1 MKKEMEQKILFII
14 LLIALL
20 LGLSGCS
27 TAENMELKENSRAL
41 EIRTQ
46 YTYNEKN
53 NTVTG
58 KIKSN
63 NPLKNTKV
71 SWKLSQDG
79 KTYTNEN
86 LKQNGKY
93 ETIIEDIYGNIK
105 SVEINVD
112 LIDGKGPE
120 IKMEYK
126 YNEENNT
133 VTAIMHS
140 NEELKDTKT
149 TWKLSEDK
157 LTYTNEN
164 MMSNGSY
171 YTNVEDKWGNKSKA
185 FIDIKLIDNKGPE
198 IEMEYKYN
206 EENNTVIAIMHS
218 NEELKD
224 TKTTWK
230 LSEDKLTYTN
240 ENMTSN
246 GSYYTGVKDKWG
258 NESKVLID
266 IKIIDDKPPEIS
278 MEYVY
283 NSNDT
288 VKVIMHSNEEMAD
301 TKKSWELSENKL
313 EYSKI
318 FDANQKYFAP
328 VQDKW
333 GNSTN
338 VEINFKKKLDRNQP
352 NGLSIGYMFI
362 KDCKV
367 LVQILSQEKMLNTK
381 PTWEYKDDGYR
392 YTKSFYDNIN
402 YETTV
407 DFENGTHSK
416 VHINIDYFFKIN
428 DETGIYGYSGAIVQN
443 KPGGTDLTYYK
454 WGNGNNVMF
463 ATFCVHGFEDSWAR
477 DGTYLVEIADKFH
490 QTLAQNADEELARK
504 WTIYIFREV
513 NPDGRRIGY
522 SDAGPGRRTVYSKIG
537 KGIDINRAW
546 QTENKYKI
554 YTDSRNYNGTAPDQ
568 AYEAEYLKN
577 FLINH
582 KTSKGQNIL
591 VDLHGWE
598 DQLIGNE
605 QICNYYKEQFPS
617 CSTRAYGRY
626 GTQYL
631 IGWARQNL
639 GARTALVELP
649 KMRNSQEAENNRLSD
664 RYINATIKMLKNI

>member
-1 MKKEMEQKILFII
+1 MKKKMERKILFEN
-14 LLIALL
+14 LLIAML
-20 LGLSGCS
+20 LGLAGCS
-27 TAENMELKENSRAL
+27 TAENIELKENPSIL

-46 YTYNEKN
+46 YIYNEKN

-58 KIKSN
+58 KLISN
-63 NPLKNTKV
+63 NPLKDTKV
-71 SWKLSQDG
+71 SWKLSQDR

-157 LTYTNEN
+157 LTYINEN
-164 MMSNGSY
+164 MTSNGSY

-230 LSEDKLTYTN
+230 LSENKLTYTN

-266 IKIIDDKPPEIS
+266 IKIIDDKPPKIS

-381 PTWEYKDDGYR
+381 PTWEYKNDGYI
-392 YTKSFYDNIN
+392 YIKSFYDNIN

-407 DFENGTHSK
+407 DFENGTSSK

-428 DETGIYGYSGAIVQN
+428 DETGTYGYSGAIVQN
-443 KPGGTDLTYYK
+443 KAGGTDLTYYK

-463 ATFCVHGFEDSWAR
+463 ATFCVHGFEDSWER

-490 QTLAQNADEELARK
+490 KKLVQNADEELAKK

-582 KTSKGQNIL
+582 KTSNGQNIL

>member
-27 TAENMELKENSRAL
+27 TAENMELKENSSVL

-112 LIDGKGPE
+112 LIDDKGPE

-133 VTAIMHS
+133 VTAIIHS

-164 MMSNGSY
+164 MTSNGSY

-185 FIDIKLIDNKGPE
+185 FVDIKLIDNKGPE

-477 DGTYLVEIADKFH
+477 DGAYLVEIADKFH

-522 SDAGPGRRTVYSKIG
+522 SNAGPGRRTVYSKIG

-598 DQLIGNE
+598 NQLIGNE

-664 RYINATIKMLKNI
+664 KYINATIKMLKNI

>member
-1 MKKEMEQKILFII
+1 MKKKMERKILFVI
-14 LLIALL
+14 LLIAML
-20 LGLSGCS
+20 LGLAGCS
-27 TAENMELKENSRAL
+27 TAENIELKENPSIL

-46 YTYNEKN
+46 YIYNEKN

-58 KIKSN
+58 KLISN
-63 NPLKNTKV
+63 NPLKDTKV
-71 SWKLSQDG
+71 SWKLSQDR

-149 TWKLSEDK
+149 TWKLSE
-157 LTYTNEN
+157 N
-164 MMSNGSY
+164 
-171 YTNVEDKWGNKSKA
+171 
-185 FIDIKLIDNKGPE
+185 
-198 IEMEYKYN
+198 
-206 EENNTVIAIMHS
+206 
-218 NEELKD
+218 
-224 TKTTWK
+224 
-230 LSEDKLTYTN
+230 KLTYTN

-381 PTWEYKDDGYR
+381 PTWEYKNDGYI
-392 YTKSFYDNIN
+392 YIKSFYDNIN

-407 DFENGTHSK
+407 DFENGTSSK

-428 DETGIYGYSGAIVQN
+428 DETGTYGYSGAIVQN
-443 KPGGTDLTYYK
+443 KAGGTDLTYYK

-463 ATFCVHGFEDSWAR
+463 ATFCVHGFEDSWER

-490 QTLAQNADEELARK
+490 KKLVQNADEELAKK

>member
-27 TAENMELKENSRAL
+27 TAENMELKENSSVL

-71 SWKLSQDG
+71 SWELSQDG

-112 LIDGKGPE
+112 LIDDKGPE

-246 GSYYTGVKDKWG
+246 GSYHTGVKDKWG

-477 DGTYLVEIADKFH
+477 DGAYLVEIADKFH

-522 SDAGPGRRTVYSKIG
+522 SNAGPGRRTVYSKIG

-598 DQLIGNE
+598 NQLIGNE

-664 RYINATIKMLKNI
+664 KYINATIKMLKNI

>member
-27 TAENMELKENSRAL
+27 TAENMELKENPSVL

-71 SWKLSQDG
+71 SWELSQDG

-112 LIDGKGPE
+112 LIDDKGPE

-164 MMSNGSY
+164 MTSNGSY

-318 FDANQKYFAP
+318 FDTNQKYFAP

-522 SDAGPGRRTVYSKIG
+522 SNAGPGRRTVYSKIG

-598 DQLIGNE
+598 NQLIGNE

-664 RYINATIKMLKNI
+664 KYINATIKMLKNI

>member
-1 MKKEMEQKILFII
+1 MKKKVERKILFII
-14 LLIALL
+14 LLIAML
-20 LGLSGCS
+20 LGLAGCS
-27 TAENMELKENSRAL
+27 TAENVELKENPSIL
-41 EIRTQ
+41 ETRTQ
-46 YTYNEKN
+46 YTYNPKN

-58 KIKSN
+58 KIISN
-63 NPLKNTKV
+63 NPLKDTKV
-71 SWKLSQDG
+71 SWKLNQD
-79 KTYTNEN
+79 KKIYINEN

-93 ETIIEDIYGNIK
+93 ETIIEDIYGNTK
-105 SVEINVD
+105 NVEINVE
-112 LIDGKGPE
+112 LIDDKGPKIE
-120 IKMEYK
+120 MEYKYNEKNNTAIAIMHSNEELKDTKNAWKLSEDKLTYTNENMTSNGSYCTTVEDKWGNKSKVFIDIKLVDDKGPKIEMEYK

-140 NEELKDTKT
+140 NEELKDTKNA
-149 TWKLSEDK
+149 WKLSEDK
-157 LTYTNEN
+157 LTYTN
-164 MMSNGSY
+164 
-171 YTNVEDKWGNKSKA
+171 V
-185 FIDIKLIDNKGPE
+185 
-198 IEMEYKYN
+198 
-206 EENNTVIAIMHS
+206 
-218 NEELKD
+218 
-224 TKTTWK
+224 
-230 LSEDKLTYTN
+230 
-240 ENMTSN
+240 NMTSN
-246 GSYYTGVKDKWG
+246 GSYYTIVKDKWE
-258 NESKVLID
+258 NESKVFID
-266 IKIIDDKPPEIS
+266 IKLVDDKPPKIS

-283 NSNDT
+283 NTNDT
-288 VKVIMHSNEEMAD
+288 VKVIIHSNEEMAD

-318 FDANQKYFAP
+318 FDTDQKYFAP

-333 GNSTN
+333 GNKTN
-338 VEINFKKKLDRNQP
+338 VEINFKKKLDKNQP
-352 NGLSIGYMFI
+352 NGVSIGYMFI

-477 DGTYLVEIADKFH
+477 DGAYLVEIADKFH

-504 WTIYIFREV
+504 WTIYILREV
-513 NPDGRRIGY
+513 NPDGRRIGN
-522 SDAGPGRRTVYSKIG
+522 SNSGPGRRTVYSKIG

-546 QTENKYKI
+546 QTESNYKR

-577 FLINH
+577 FLFSH
-582 KTSKGQNIL
+582 KTSNGQNIL

-598 DQLIGNE
+598 NQLIGNE
-605 QICNYYKEQFPS
+605 QICNYYKEQYSS
-617 CSTRAYGRY
+617 CSTRAYGKY

-649 KMRNSQEAENNRLSD
+649 KMSNRQEAENNRLSD
-664 RYINATIKMLKNI
+664 KYINATIKMLKNI

>member
-1 MKKEMEQKILFII
+1 MKKKMERKILFVI
-14 LLIALL
+14 LLIAML
-20 LGLSGCS
+20 LGLAGCS
-27 TAENMELKENSRAL
+27 TAENIELKENPSIL

-46 YTYNEKN
+46 YIYNEKN

-58 KIKSN
+58 KLISN
-63 NPLKNTKV
+63 NPLKDTKV
-71 SWKLSQDG
+71 SWKLSQDR

-133 VTAIMHS
+133 VT
-140 NEELKDTKT
+140 
-149 TWKLSEDK
+149 
-157 LTYTNEN
+157 
-164 MMSNGSY
+164 
-171 YTNVEDKWGNKSKA
+171 
-185 FIDIKLIDNKGPE
+185 
-198 IEMEYKYN
+198 
-206 EENNTVIAIMHS
+206 AIMHS

-381 PTWEYKDDGYR
+381 PTWEYKNDGYI
-392 YTKSFYDNIN
+392 YIKSFYDNIN

-407 DFENGTHSK
+407 DFENGTSSK

-428 DETGIYGYSGAIVQN
+428 DETGTYGYSGAIVQN
-443 KPGGTDLTYYK
+443 KAGGTDLTYYK

-463 ATFCVHGFEDSWAR
+463 ATFCVHGFEDSWER

-490 QTLAQNADEELARK
+490 KKLVQNADEELAKK

-582 KTSKGQNIL
+582 KTSNGQNIL

>member
-27 TAENMELKENSRAL
+27 TAENMELKENSSVL

-112 LIDGKGPE
+112 LIDDKGPE

-133 VTAIMHS
+133 VTAI
-140 NEELKDTKT
+140 
-149 TWKLSEDK
+149 
-157 LTYTNEN
+157 
-164 MMSNGSY
+164 
-171 YTNVEDKWGNKSKA
+171 
-185 FIDIKLIDNKGPE
+185 I
-198 IEMEYKYN
+198 
-206 EENNTVIAIMHS
+206 HS

-246 GSYYTGVKDKWG
+246 GSYHTGVKDKWG

-477 DGTYLVEIADKFH
+477 DGAYLVEIADKFH

-522 SDAGPGRRTVYSKIG
+522 SNAGPGRRTVYSKIG

-598 DQLIGNE
+598 NQLIGNE

-664 RYINATIKMLKNI
+664 KYINATIKMLKNI

>member
-27 TAENMELKENSRAL
+27 TAENMELKENSSVL

-112 LIDGKGPE
+112 LIDDKGPE

-133 VTAIMHS
+133 VTAI
-140 NEELKDTKT
+140 
-149 TWKLSEDK
+149 
-157 LTYTNEN
+157 
-164 MMSNGSY
+164 
-171 YTNVEDKWGNKSKA
+171 
-185 FIDIKLIDNKGPE
+185 I
-198 IEMEYKYN
+198 
-206 EENNTVIAIMHS
+206 HS

-246 GSYYTGVKDKWG
+246 GSYYTNVEDKWGNKSKAFVDIKLIDNKGPEIEMEYKYNEENNTVIAIMYSNEELKDTKTTWKLSEDKLTYTNENMTSNGSYHTGVKDKWG

-477 DGTYLVEIADKFH
+477 DGAYLVEIADKFH

-522 SDAGPGRRTVYSKIG
+522 SNAGPGRRTVYSKIG

-598 DQLIGNE
+598 NQLIGNE

-664 RYINATIKMLKNI
+664 KYINATIKMLKNI

>member
-27 TAENMELKENSRAL
+27 TAENMELKENSSVL

-71 SWKLSQDG
+71 SWELSQDG

-112 LIDGKGPE
+112 LIDDKGPE

-164 MMSNGSY
+164 M
-171 YTNVEDKWGNKSKA
+171 
-185 FIDIKLIDNKGPE
+185 
-198 IEMEYKYN
+198 
-206 EENNTVIAIMHS
+206 
-218 NEELKD
+218 
-224 TKTTWK
+224 
-230 LSEDKLTYTN
+230 
-240 ENMTSN
+240 TSN
-246 GSYYTGVKDKWG
+246 GSYHTGVKDKWG

-338 VEINFKKKLDRNQP
+338 VEINFKN
-352 NGLSIGYMFI
+352 
-362 KDCKV
+362 
-367 LVQILSQEKMLNTK
+367 
-381 PTWEYKDDGYR
+381 
-392 YTKSFYDNIN
+392 
-402 YETTV
+402 
-407 DFENGTHSK
+407 
-416 VHINIDYFFKIN
+416 
-428 DETGIYGYSGAIVQN
+428 
-443 KPGGTDLTYYK
+443 
-454 WGNGNNVMF
+454 
-463 ATFCVHGFEDSWAR
+463 
-477 DGTYLVEIADKFH
+477 
-490 QTLAQNADEELARK
+490 
-504 WTIYIFREV
+504 
-513 NPDGRRIGY
+513 
-522 SDAGPGRRTVYSKIG
+522 
-537 KGIDINRAW
+537 
-546 QTENKYKI
+546 
-554 YTDSRNYNGTAPDQ
+554 
-568 AYEAEYLKN
+568 
-577 FLINH
+577 
-582 KTSKGQNIL
+582 
-591 VDLHGWE
+591 
-598 DQLIGNE
+598 
-605 QICNYYKEQFPS
+605 
-617 CSTRAYGRY
+617 
-626 GTQYL
+626 
-631 IGWARQNL
+631 
-639 GARTALVELP
+639 
-649 KMRNSQEAENNRLSD
+649 
-664 RYINATIKMLKNI
+664 

>member
-1 MKKEMEQKILFII
+1 
-14 LLIALL
+14 
-20 LGLSGCS
+20 
-27 TAENMELKENSRAL
+27 
-41 EIRTQ
+41 
-46 YTYNEKN
+46 
-53 NTVTG
+53 
-58 KIKSN
+58 
-63 NPLKNTKV
+63 
-71 SWKLSQDG
+71 
-79 KTYTNEN
+79 
-86 LKQNGKY
+86 
-93 ETIIEDIYGNIK
+93 
-105 SVEINVD
+105 
-112 LIDGKGPE
+112 
-120 IKMEYK
+120 
-126 YNEENNT
+126 
-133 VTAIMHS
+133 
-140 NEELKDTKT
+140 
-149 TWKLSEDK
+149 
-157 LTYTNEN
+157 

>member
-1 MKKEMEQKILFII
+1 
-14 LLIALL
+14 
-20 LGLSGCS
+20 
-27 TAENMELKENSRAL
+27 
-41 EIRTQ
+41 
-46 YTYNEKN
+46 
-53 NTVTG
+53 
-58 KIKSN
+58 
-63 NPLKNTKV
+63 
-71 SWKLSQDG
+71 
-79 KTYTNEN
+79 
-86 LKQNGKY
+86 
-93 ETIIEDIYGNIK
+93 
-105 SVEINVD
+105 
-112 LIDGKGPE
+112 
-120 IKMEYK
+120 
-126 YNEENNT
+126 
-133 VTAIMHS
+133 
-140 NEELKDTKT
+140 
-149 TWKLSEDK
+149 
-157 LTYTNEN
+157 
-164 MMSNGSY
+164 
-171 YTNVEDKWGNKSKA
+171 
-185 FIDIKLIDNKGPE
+185 
-198 IEMEYKYN
+198 
-206 EENNTVIAIMHS
+206 
-218 NEELKD
+218 
-224 TKTTWK
+224 
-230 LSEDKLTYTN
+230 
-240 ENMTSN
+240 
-246 GSYYTGVKDKWG
+246 
-258 NESKVLID
+258 
-266 IKIIDDKPPEIS
+266 
-278 MEYVY
+278 
-283 NSNDT
+283 
-288 VKVIMHSNEEMAD
+288 
-301 TKKSWELSENKL
+301 
-313 EYSKI
+313 
-318 FDANQKYFAP
+318 
-328 VQDKW
+328 
-333 GNSTN
+333 
-338 VEINFKKKLDRNQP
+338 
-352 NGLSIGYMFI
+352 MFI

-477 DGTYLVEIADKFH
+477 DGAYLVEIADKFH
-490 QTLAQNADEELARK
+490 QTLVQNADEELAKK

-513 NPDGRRIGY
+513 NPDGRRMGY

-582 KTSKGQNIL
+582 KTSNGQNIL

-598 DQLIGNE
+598 NQLIGNE

-664 RYINATIKMLKNI
+664 KYINATIKMLKNI

>member
-27 TAENMELKENSRAL
+27 TAENMELKENSSVL

-112 LIDGKGPE
+112 LIDDKGPE

-133 VTAIMHS
+133 VTAIIHS

-164 MMSNGSY
+164 MTSNGSY

-185 FIDIKLIDNKGPE
+185 FVDIKLIDNKGPE

-463 ATFCVHGFEDSWAR
+463 ATFCVHGFEDSWER

-490 QTLAQNADEELARK
+490 KKLVQNADEELAKK

-513 NPDGRRIGY
+513 NPDGRRMGY

-582 KTSKGQNIL
+582 KTSNGQNIL

-598 DQLIGNE
+598 NQLIGNE

-664 RYINATIKMLKNI
+664 KYINATIKMLKNI

>member
-27 TAENMELKENSRAL
+27 TAENMELKENSSVL

-112 LIDGKGPE
+112 LIDDKGPE

-133 VTAIMHS
+133 VTAI
-140 NEELKDTKT
+140 
-149 TWKLSEDK
+149 
-157 LTYTNEN
+157 
-164 MMSNGSY
+164 
-171 YTNVEDKWGNKSKA
+171 
-185 FIDIKLIDNKGPE
+185 I
-198 IEMEYKYN
+198 
-206 EENNTVIAIMHS
+206 HS

-463 ATFCVHGFEDSWAR
+463 ATFCVHGFEDSWER

-490 QTLAQNADEELARK
+490 KKLVQNADEELAKK

-513 NPDGRRIGY
+513 NPDGRRMGY

-582 KTSKGQNIL
+582 KTSNGQNIL

-598 DQLIGNE
+598 NQLIGNE

-664 RYINATIKMLKNI
+664 KYINATIKMLKNI

>member
-27 TAENMELKENSRAL
+27 TAENMELKENSSVL

-71 SWKLSQDG
+71 SWELSQDG

-112 LIDGKGPE
+112 LIDDKGPE

-246 GSYYTGVKDKWG
+246 GSYHTGVKDKWG

-477 DGTYLVEIADKFH
+477 DGAYLVEIADKFH

-522 SDAGPGRRTVYSKIG
+522 SNAGPGRRTVYSKIG

-598 DQLIGNE
+598 NQLIGNE

-649 KMRNSQEAENNRLSD
+649 KMRNSQKAENNRLSD
-664 RYINATIKMLKNI
+664 KYINATIKMLKNI

>member
-27 TAENMELKENSRAL
+27 TAENMELKENSSVL

-112 LIDGKGPE
+112 LIDDKGPE

-133 VTAIMHS
+133 VTAIIHS

-164 MMSNGSY
+164 MTSNGSY
-171 YTNVEDKWGNKSKA
+171 YKGVKDKWGNKSKA
-185 FIDIKLIDNKGPE
+185 FVDIKLIDNKGPE

-266 IKIIDDKPPEIS
+266 IKIIDNKPPEIS

-477 DGTYLVEIADKFH
+477 DGAYLVEIADKFH

-522 SDAGPGRRTVYSKIG
+522 SNAGPGRRTVYSKIG

-598 DQLIGNE
+598 NQLIGNE

-664 RYINATIKMLKNI
+664 KYINATIKMLKNI